1 MAGEI
6 EDCLETKADS
16 LHNGSISFGRF
27 ETESLSWERRSS
39 FSHNKYLE
47 EVEKC
52 STHGSVNQKKAYFEA
67 HFKKKPLNQFLAQSR
82 DRAQCLTS
90 ESSHENSEI
99 HTQECQ
105 DRGAQCLTSES
116 SHEESEIYTQECQ
129 DRGISDDL
137 EDGVTEH
144 GYEDGVTEHGYEDG
158 VTEHGYEDGMT
169 EHGHEEIPPSG
180 ISEQCT
186 PVEDNVQGTAV
197 ELVDHIDKTQ
207 PLHENDS
214 DVVVNQKYGKEHGVT
229 EGYPEE
235 DSLSQ
240 RSFVEKNSYPSLR
253 EMKEISKVKAIVQ
266 QKGAETKL
274 KAQPP
279 SCQTPSKSSTQ
290 MNLPHSGKE
299 FFKTLRKM
307 REELRAKPDEQSP
320 ISIPPSTVSGFN
332 PPKSEGSSGSLKTK
346 ARQENRS
353 VKDQR
358 EKKGGAIRH
367 STSIKPK
374 QVITPAKTESKQR
387 TAFSFR
393 SDERA
398 EKRKEYSMKMEE
410 KFRAKE
416 AETSEILA
424 RTQEETE
431 AEIKQLRKSLNF
443 KATPMPSFYHETQT
457 TRVSDT
463 KKIVTPQTTTSTKL
477 QTKSKNMKK
486 A

>member
-90 ESSHENSEI
+90 ESSHEESEI

-105 DRGAQCLTSES
+105 D
-116 SHEESEIYTQECQ
+116 H
-129 DRGISDDL
+129 GISDDL
-137 EDGVTEH
+137 
-144 GYEDGVTEHGYEDG
+144 EDGVTEHGYEDG

-169 EHGHEEIPPSG
+169 EHGHEEISPSG

-186 PVEDNVQGTAV
+186 PVEDSVQGTAV
-197 ELVDHIDKTQ
+197 ELVDQIDKTQ

-240 RSFVEKNSYPSLR
+240 RSFVEKNCYPSLR

-266 QKGAETKL
+266 QKGSETKL

-290 MNLPHSGKE
+290 MNQPHSGKE
-299 FFKTLRKM
+299 FFQTLRKM
-307 REELRAKPDEQSP
+307 REELRAKPEEQSP
-320 ISIPPSTVSGFN
+320 SSVSPSTVSGSN
-332 PPKSEGSSGSLKTK
+332 PPKSEGSGSLKAK
-346 ARQENRS
+346 AWQENRS

-374 QVITPAKTESKQR
+374 QVMTPAKTESKQR

-443 KATPMPSFYHETQT
+443 KATPMPSFYHETQPT
-457 TRVSDT
+457 KVSDT

>member
-16 LHNGSISFGRF
+16 LHNGSITFGRF
-27 ETESLSWERRSS
+27 KTESLSWERRSS
-39 FSHNKYLE
+39 FSHNRYLE

-67 HFKKKPLNQFLAQSR
+67 HFKKKPLNQFFAQSK
-82 DRAQCLTS
+82 DRPQCP
-90 ESSHENSEI
+90 
-99 HTQECQ
+99 
-105 DRGAQCLTSES
+105 TSES
-116 SHEESEIYTQECQ
+116 SHEESETHTQECQ
-129 DRGISDDL
+129 DPGISDDH

-144 GYEDGVTEHGYEDG
+144 G
-158 VTEHGYEDGMT
+158 
-169 EHGHEEIPPSG
+169 HEEISSSG

-186 PVEDNVQGTAV
+186 RVEDNAQGIQF

-214 DVVVNQKYGKEHGVT
+214 DVVVNQKYGKEHVVA

-240 RSFVEKNSYPSLR
+240 RSLVEKNSYPSLR
-253 EMKEISKVKAIVQ
+253 EMKEISK
-266 QKGAETKL
+266 KGAEKKL

-279 SCQTPSKSSTQ
+279 SCQTQSKNSTQ
-290 MNLPHSGKE
+290 MNQPHSGKE
-299 FFKTLRKM
+299 FFKTLRKT
-307 REELRAKPDEQSP
+307 REELRAKPEEQSP
-320 ISIPPSTVSGFN
+320 ISIPPSKVSGFE
-332 PPKSEGSSGSLKTK
+332 PPKSEGSGSLKAK
-346 ARQENRS
+346 ARQENR
-353 VKDQR
+353 R
-358 EKKGGAIRH
+358 
-367 STSIKPK
+367 PK

-387 TAFSFR
+387 TAAFSFR

-398 EKRKEYSMKMEE
+398 EKRKEFSMKMEE

-443 KATPMPSFYHETQT
+443 KATPMPSFYHETQP

-477 QTKSKNMKK
+477 QTKCKNMKK